1 MAIMVALH
9 PEAGERAV
17 IRKMLGAVDVR
28 WLVDGDSRDGVTGM
42 LSFWPRRELASAGL
56 TST

>member
-1 MAIMVALH
+1 
-9 PEAGERAV
+9 
-17 IRKMLGAVDVR
+17 MLGAVDVR